1 MKIRNKN
8 VAGIILAGG
17 LSRRMGENK
26 SEKKFLKKSLIE
38 IVVQRASKQV
48 DFLGINSNMS
58 LSYFKNTDIE
68 TFPDSLT
75 GNLGPLAGVLSAI
88 KWARKKKDIEWI
100 VTFPVDCPFF
110 PETLVSKLL
119 KHSKNVDIV
128 IAESNSRKH
137 SVFSLWKTNIEN
149 YLEKQIL
156 LGVRKIDDFTKK
168 LKTRVV
174 NFSVIGYD
182 PFFNINNIDDFE
194 IAKKIYINNFYEIEK
209 K

>member
-88 KWARKKKDIEWI
+88 KWAKKKKDIEWI

>member
-88 KWARKKKDIEWI
+88 KWARKKKGHRM
-100 VTFPVDCPFF
+100 DCNISCRLSFF
-110 PETLVSKLL
+110 S
-119 KHSKNVDIV
+119 
-128 IAESNSRKH
+128 
-137 SVFSLWKTNIEN
+137 
-149 YLEKQIL
+149 
-156 LGVRKIDDFTKK
+156 
-168 LKTRVV
+168 
-174 NFSVIGYD
+174 
-182 PFFNINNIDDFE
+182 
-194 IAKKIYINNFYEIEK
+194 
-209 K
+209 

>member
-26 SEKKFLKKSLIE
+26 SEKKFIKKSLIE

-88 KWARKKKDIEWI
+88 KWAKKKKDIEWI